1 MYVCDIYLFKC
12 ICHSKPKTLL
22 QRLTPFPSKKDTDD
36 DDVLPDCVE
45 VILTHPLTRNR
56 VKALQTYQQANPTAD
71 IIQDIQT
78 RYIWLPYIKL
88 IQLKHIIMNN
98 AFLSILLVITT
109 YLLVVYGSR
118 IHLGEMLKFGRM
130 PPIPDKLTK
139 GWR

>member
-1 MYVCDIYLFKC
+1 MH
-12 ICHSKPKTLL
+12 HSKPKTLFE
-22 QRLTPFPSKKDTDD
+22 RITPFPSKKEPDD

-88 IQLKHIIMNN
+88 IRLKHILMNN
-98 AFLSILLVITT
+98 AFLSILLVIAT
-109 YLLVVYGSR
+109 YLLVIYGSR
-118 IHLGEMLKFGRM
+118 FNFMGALLKFGRA
-130 PPIPDKLTK
+130 PPIPDKLTR